1 METSTT
7 NQRLPAAF
15 FARDTL
21 LVARELLG
29 VRLVRLLNGE
39 RLSGII
45 VETEAYIGSEDT
57 ACHASKGRTPRNE
70 VMFGAAG
77 HAYVYFTYGLHHLIN
92 VVTESEG
99 MPAAVLLRA
108 LQPCAGTATMRS
120 LRTVRGVVRKER
132 DLTAGPARLTAA
144 LAIDKTFNG
153 ANLMT
158 SDTIWLETGETY
170 ADTQVARGPRIGIG
184 YAAEQ
189 DRLAPWRFWVSNNRF
204 VSK

>member
-1 METSTT
+1 
-7 NQRLPAAF
+7 
-15 FARDTL
+15 
-21 LVARELLG
+21 
-29 VRLVRLLNGE
+29 
-39 RLSGII
+39 
-45 VETEAYIGSEDT
+45 
-57 ACHASKGRTPRNE
+57 
-70 VMFGAAG
+70 MFGAAG